1 MRNLFSIFLFSFLL
15 SIPVYSQGTLQFNQ
29 ALIITNQNQTV
40 PAGKVWKIT
49 SVYGT
54 DRICIPCILSE
65 HLNNSNCTGRFVDYT
80 GASFQV
86 NSVRI
91 FSERKWFPDQVNFE
105 TIYSDAACTNQWT
118 TTTSFGWGLFNIAPN
133 PNLLPMWIPA
143 GTTVQTDTPNI
154 FLSVLEFNI
163 LP

>member
-1 MRNLFSIFLFSFLL
+1 MRNCLILILFSLIL
-15 SIPVYSQGTLQFNQ
+15 SLPAFSQGTLQFNQ
-29 ALIITNQNQTV
+29 AMIITNQSQTV
-40 PAGKVWKIT
+40 PAGKVWKVT
-49 SVYGT
+49 SVYGN
-54 DRICIPCILSE
+54 DRICIPCLQNE
-65 HLNNSNCTGRFVDYT
+65 HLNTTNCPGRFVDYT

-105 TIYSDAACTNQWT
+105 TIYSDASCTTQL
-118 TTTSFGWGLFNIAPN
+118 TTSSALGWGLFNIAAN
-133 PNLLPMWIPA
+133 PNLFPMWLPA

-154 FLSVLEFNI
+154 FLSILEFNI